1 MRLVIFLGVKFNIA
15 SDVVLK
21 CNRVVKQNEIAESNT
36 KENIFEA
43 TDIAEY
49 IVIVLNLSL
58 MTVKTTW

>member
-1 MRLVIFLGVKFNIA
+1 MRLVNFWGVKFNIA

>member
-58 MTVKTTW
+58 MTVKTT

>member
-21 CNRVVKQNEIAESNT
+21 CKRVVKQNEIAESNT